1 MWQRSRTELC
11 ELGPSFVR
19 WACANMAFN
28 PCVIPVEPSLT
39 RSKVHAQKRLAHEF
53 LEDMRSPKQNT
64 LVDQV
69 VLTEGVQFM
78 TKPNGP
84 FHPSGPRPPGW
95 PVSPFEPPKTPQLP
109 PPDLPESSSGSEG
122 EDEGSSIGY
131 GPRPDWW
138 PPYLDWPPKPSPPPE
153 ILYPP
158 PIYTWPRLPV
168 DHPYYLPPGY
178 SWPNNLPPGHPGHN
192 VPQPPKPI
200 QA

>member
-1 MWQRSRTELC
+1 VTPELHLDRVYERFFEY
-11 ELGPSFVR
+11 ELDILAVR
-19 WACANMAFN
+19 
-28 PCVIPVEPSLT
+28 
-39 RSKVHAQKRLAHEF
+39 QG
-53 LEDMRSPKQNT
+53 D
-64 LVDQV
+64 
-69 VLTEGVQFM
+69 G
-78 TKPNGP
+78 
-84 FHPSGPRPPGW
+84 
-95 PVSPFEPPKTPQLP
+95 
-109 PPDLPESSSGSEG
+109 
-122 EDEGSSIGY
+122 

-158 PIYTWPRLPV
+158 PTYTWPRLPV

>member
-1 MWQRSRTELC
+1 
-11 ELGPSFVR
+11 
-19 WACANMAFN
+19 MAFN
-28 PCVIPVEPSLT
+28 PCAIPVEPSFT
-39 RSKVHAQKRLAHEF
+39 PNKVHAHAKPA
-53 LEDMRSPKQNT
+53 QNT
-64 LVDQV
+64 FLDQV

-84 FHPSGPRPPGW
+84 FDPSGPRPPGW

-109 PPDLPESSSGSEG
+109 PLDPPGSSSGSEG
-122 EDEGSSIGY
+122 GDDSSSVGY

-158 PIYTWPRLPV
+158 PTYTWPRLPV